1 VEALQACRPHCSRL
15 LEFAAEVPS
24 NLSRC
29 LTSPVSIGTTSLD
42 LINTVDKSVQWLV
55 LVSCTNVAG
64 SAQCC
69 LVSCNC
75 G

>member
-1 VEALQACRPHCSRL
+1 VEALQACRPNCSRL

-24 NLSRC
+24 KLSRC
-29 LTSPVSIGTTSLD
+29 LTSPASIGTASLD
-42 LINTVDKSVQWLV
+42 LINIVDKSVQCLV

-64 SAQCC
+64 SACCC